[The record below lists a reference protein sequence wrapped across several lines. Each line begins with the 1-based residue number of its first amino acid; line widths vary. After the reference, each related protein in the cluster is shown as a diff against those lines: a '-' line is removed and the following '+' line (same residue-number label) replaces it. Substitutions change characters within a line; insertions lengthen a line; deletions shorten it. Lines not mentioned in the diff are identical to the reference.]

1 MKEGKTPVVSK
12 GRVGNLK
19 YARIAEV
26 LFSDTFATVDTKF
39 RYCQV
44 FYDLVSRWGWIFPMH
59 SKTEIGLAFATF
71 CSQNWV
77 PLILV
82 RDGAGENVG
91 GSLMKE
97 LLSRNVKSAFICPHH
112 PQQNFAEGFIG
123 RITAMA
129 SFGMVYSGA
138 PLFMW
143 IYSTK
148 AANFVNNIAASYYS
162 RVSVW
167 ATPYELVH
175 NERFADSSIVVPFG
189 CAALV
194 LHTADERQKFH
205 SRCALMIFLHYADD
219 HPLFTYAFY
228 SPKTKRIVHRQDVI
242 FLTSV
247 FPMRSARVAS
257 GLSGDG
263 AALVTYRSPLSMRGD
278 VPDELSFHDWSSM
291 DPLPEYSDDV
301 SDFELL
307 PPAPLSADEVFP
319 TAGTLDPVFPVQFPD
334 HASFGAASV
343 VPVPV
348 RSMPDAQPLFPAP
361 TSVFSPPEDSLKKTI
376 RFSAPKTRFLGAD
389 QSPEVSSGE
398 DVPVDGTIC
407 DFHDFSAF
415 DQSDEF
421 LSSDKILPA
430 PIGSSENFLSDMN
443 VSSDLTVGASGN
455 SVSAGPGHPPRRP
468 VN

>member
-1 MKEGKTPVVSK
+1 MAPPAIPPSRRQYDVGSRDDMIQLGIRFFGIGPDRLVHTVAIANGLAAPPSKVAVRDPPIHKLFPQGRMKEGKTPVVSK

-26 LFSDTFATVDTKF
+26 LFSDTFATGDTKF

-44 FYDLVSRWGWIFPMH
+44 FYDLVSRWEWIFPMH
-59 SKTEIGLAFATF
+59 SKMEIGLAFATF

-112 PQQNFAEGFIG
+112 PQQNFAESFIG

-162 RVSVW
+162 RVGVW

-194 LHTADERQKFH
+194 LLTADERQKFH

-219 HPLFTYAFY
+219 HPFLLTPFIRLRQKGSFT
-228 SPKTKRIVHRQDVI
+228 
-242 FLTSV
+242 
-247 FPMRSARVAS
+247 AR
-257 GLSGDG
+257 
-263 AALVTYRSPLSMRGD
+263 T
-278 VPDELSFHDWSSM
+278 
-291 DPLPEYSDDV
+291 
-301 SDFELL
+301 
-307 PPAPLSADEVFP
+307 
-319 TAGTLDPVFPVQFPD
+319 
-334 HASFGAASV
+334 
-343 VPVPV
+343 
-348 RSMPDAQPLFPAP
+348 
-361 TSVFSPPEDSLKKTI
+361 
-376 RFSAPKTRFLGAD
+376 
-389 QSPEVSSGE
+389 
-398 DVPVDGTIC
+398 
-407 DFHDFSAF
+407 
-415 DQSDEF
+415 
-421 LSSDKILPA
+421 
-430 PIGSSENFLSDMN
+430 
-443 VSSDLTVGASGN
+443 
-455 SVSAGPGHPPRRP
+455 
-468 VN
+468 